1 MLNIKSKSIE
11 EDKFHELCVHV
22 LTLDKAILFCAM
34 AHKSGYLVS
43 LATNHNGRSRRTR
56 GHINSGDGLQNELDP
71 RSPHFLSDIELE
83 KYLYQSG
90 IMWGIQKS
98 WQKKLGHVRHFVSY
112 YDAMPLVTI
121 PLDNSHFLFLGIDS
135 TKRPNVERIILHK
148 LLPLLQKSSQTL

>member
-1 MLNIKSKSIE
+1 MLNIKNKPIE
-11 EDKFHELCVHV
+11 DDKFHKLCVHV
-22 LTLDKAILFCAM
+22 LSVDKAILFCAM

-43 LATNHNGRSRRTR
+43 LATNHNGSSPKIRD
-56 GHINSGDGLQNELDP
+56 HIRIEDSVQDELDP
-71 RSPHFLSDIELE
+71 RSPHFLSDMELE

-135 TKRPNVERIILHK
+135 TKHPNVERIV
-148 LLPLLQKSSQTL
+148 LQKIIGSLEGKI

>member
-1 MLNIKSKSIE
+1 MLNIKNKPIE
-11 EDKFHELCVHV
+11 DDKFHELCVQV
-22 LTLDKAILFCAM
+22 LTVDKAILFCAM

-43 LATNHNGRSRRTR
+43 LATNHNSNGRETR
-56 GHINSGDGLQNELDP
+56 DHIRIEDIVRDDLDP
-71 RSPHFLSDIELE
+71 RSPRFLSDMELE

-135 TKRPNVERIILHK
+135 TKHPNVERIVLHK
-148 LLPLLQKSSQTL
+148 LGPMLRKAS